1 MSPVNS
7 MTFAVLDVQPEPFA
21 VAPNLTARIGIASL
35 AEEPVHA
42 IALRAQVRIEPHR
55 RRYSEEEGE
64 GLADLF
70 GPRERWRD
78 TQRTFLWMHCA
89 TMIRGFHGGSEVDLP
104 MPVTY
109 DFEVT
114 GSKYLH
120 ALREGSVPLLFLFS
134 GTVFLRGTTGFGIQQ
149 IPWDR
154 EDKFDMPISVWRDVM
169 AAHYP
174 NSGWVRLRRE
184 TLDALAA
191 YKSGHGMLGF
201 DDAVNQLLARC
212 TEQTSNGGEVQ
223 P

>member
-1 MSPVNS
+1 MSPVYS
-7 MTFAVLDVQPEPFA
+7 MTFGVLDIRPEPYA
-21 VAPNLTARIGIASL
+21 AAPTLTARIGVASL

-55 RRYSEEEGE
+55 RAYTDEEGA

-78 TQRTFLWMHCA
+78 TQRSLLWMHCA
-89 TMIRGFHGGSEVDLP
+89 TMVPGFHGGAEVQLP
-104 MPVTY
+104 MPCSY

-120 ALREGSVPLLFLFS
+120 ALRDGTVPLIFLFS
-134 GTVFLRGTTGFGIQQ
+134 GTVFLKGETGFAIQQ

-154 EDKFDMPISVWRDVM
+154 EDKFDMPVAVWRELM
-169 AAHYP
+169 AAHFP
-174 NSGWVRLRRE
+174 NSGWIRLTRD

-191 YKSGHGMLGF
+191 YKAHRGLLGF
-201 DDAVNQLLARC
+201 DDAVTRLLAHAA
-212 TEQTSNGGEVQ
+212 EEA